1 MVVRVIS
8 RHLGNSHLP
17 TLLQPKR
24 TTYSESISLS
34 SADLFALAGSTLMA
48 QMPNLESVA
57 VAQMVRQRFPSFVKN
72 YNTEN
77 TNRLK
82 NDKAL
87 LSTAEVKARILDHYT
102 AFTISPDN
110 LFGFVRSL
118 FGPGLPQPKNP
129 EHNEAMLLALADLAR
144 QNFKTLVTEC
154 NAENKKRLAGNQPL
168 LSKAE
173 VAKIIFACYP
183 NMTAKV
189 VGLAEQ
195 EQRNKLPPVV
205 SKTHLALQTLQ
216 DLSQKKLAQDD
227 SAGIFQWINN
237 ILDQLATLEGLW
249 GDKKSLRTLPQ
260 ALKEKGDTTSFPYDL
275 SDIQRGIGNIIEG
288 LQHLVLEEGSFSLA
302 ASNLVVEAYE
312 DNCFLHTQLT
322 KSQKQGFR
330 ELYTYCTL
338 DDESISEM
346 EEDSV
351 CTPPASP
358 IALNALAFAQ
368 CAMAGMSQAIEHSP
382 ALER

>member
-8 RHLGNSHLP
+8 RQLGNSNLP
-17 TLLQPKR
+17 ILLQPKR
-24 TTYSESISLS
+24 TPYSESTSLS
-34 SADLFALAGSTLMA
+34 SAELFALAGSTLMA
-48 QMPNLESVA
+48 HMPNLESVA

-72 YNTEN
+72 YNNEN
-77 TNRLK
+77 ANRLK
-82 NDKAL
+82 NDQAL
-87 LSTAEVKARILDHYT
+87 LSTTEVEARILDHFE
-102 AFTISPDN
+102 AFKISSDN
-110 LFGFVRSL
+110 LFSFVRSL

-129 EHNEAMLLALADLAR
+129 EHNEAMLLALAHLAR
-144 QNFKTLVTEC
+144 QNFPKLVAEC

-173 VAKIIFACYP
+173 VAKRIFACYP
-183 NMTAKV
+183 DMNDKV

-260 ALKEKGDTTSFPYDL
+260 ALKKMGDTTSFPYNMSDIETGIGRIIDGVKSLVLADEDL
-275 SDIQRGIGNIIEG
+275 SARAKN
-288 LQHLVLEEGSFSLA
+288 LA
-302 ASNLVVEAYE
+302 IEAYE
-312 DNCFLHTQLT
+312 DNSFLHAQLNP
-322 KSQKQGFR
+322 SVKQSFK
-330 ELYTYCTL
+330 ELYTYCTI
-338 DDESISEM
+338 DDEDT
-346 EEDSV
+346 EEEENAV
-351 CTPPASP
+351 CTSPSSP
-358 IALNALAFAQ
+358 IAHNAFAFARF
-368 CAMAGMSQAIEHSP
+368 AMTPVSQAIES
-382 ALER
+382 AASLEC